1 MLYSVILFLEIAMP
15 GELPQETIAG
25 ILKSLPMDVTFVD
38 EHDIIRYYSDYRIFS
53 RTPEILGTTVQNCHS
68 QASRAEVDRVMGW
81 LKSGAKDVSGFSAE
95 KNGRKVRGLYIAVK
109 DEKGRYA
116 GMLETAEWID

>member
-1 MLYSVILFLEIAMP
+1 VLYSVILLQEVAVP
-15 GELPQETIAG
+15 GELPQKTIAD
-25 ILKSLPMDVTFVD
+25 ILKALPMGITFVD
-38 EHDIIRYYSDYRIFS
+38 ENDIIRYYSDYRIFD

-68 QASRAEVDRVMGW
+68 QASRAEVDRVMAE
-81 LKSGAKDVSGFSAE
+81 LKSGAEDVSGFSAE

-109 DEKGRYA
+109 DEQGRYA

>member
-1 MLYSVILFLEIAMP
+1 MP

-25 ILKSLPMDVTFVD
+25 ILKALPMDVTFVD
-38 EHDIIRYYSDYRIFS
+38 EHDVIRYYSDYRIFN
-53 RTPEILGTTVQNCHS
+53 RTPEILGTTVQNCHPKT
-68 QASRAEVDRVMGW
+68 SRAEVARIMTE
-81 LKSGAKDVSGFSAE
+81 LKSGAKDVSEFSAE

-116 GMLETAEWID
+116 GMIETAEWLD